1 MQLLK
6 YGTLAFLALIM
17 NLTVLNAQPRSI
29 GAVFSTSGLGV
40 QYDHCV
46 ESGNYFSVDI
56 MMDTDNLIWE
66 NVEHPGVAASFT
78 WNIIFAEKTSSYGNR
93 VSFFA
98 GPGIMAGYVTDLSSK
113 AGFAFGMK
121 GRIGIEC
128 RFKRPFILSAC
139 IAPTLGI
146 HLTSEI
152 DHVSM
157 KIYKS
162 GLAETIAPQIGIKY
176 AF

>member
-1 MQLLK
+1 MKLLK
-6 YGTLAFLALIM
+6 YSTVVLFSLVM

-29 GAVFSTSGLGV
+29 GAVFSTSGFGV
-40 QYDHCV
+40 EYDHCV
-46 ESGNYFSVDI
+46 EGGNFISADI
-56 MMDTDNLIWE
+56 IMDTDDLMWE
-66 NVEHPGVAASFT
+66 KSELPGVAASFT
-78 WNIIFAEKTSSYGNR
+78 WNIIFAEKTSSYGNS

-98 GPGIMAGYVTDLSSK
+98 GPGIMTGYVTDLSHK
-113 AGFAFGMK
+113 TGFAFGLK
-121 GRIGIEC
+121 GRLGVEC
-128 RFKRPFILSAC
+128 RFKRPIILSAS

-146 HLTSEI
+146 HLTSHI

-162 GLAETIAPQIGIKY
+162 GLIETFVPQIGIKY